1 MDNNNIVT
9 ENYQVLVT
17 NIKWHKEAIG
27 QYRVKHDNY
36 DALPTQF
43 TLDIPENILNHKNTK
58 AYNVN
63 DAIETF
69 VYNFLT
75 KKYEH
80 EVNCCSIWLPLEK

>member
-1 MDNNNIVT
+1 MENSNIAT

-17 NIKWHKEAIG
+17 NISWCKDAIG
-27 QYRVKHDNY
+27 QYRAKHDNY
-36 DALPTQF
+36 DTLPVQF
-43 TLDIPENILNHKNTK
+43 ALDIPENILNHRTNKN
-58 AYNVN
+58 YNVN